1 MEVARRAGIRV
12 PEFELS
18 RNGELFIMKRF
29 DISAS
34 GERLGLEDMAVLMG
48 KTTEEKYQGSYEGI
62 TKAIDTFC
70 KANAPESKARL
81 FEYIALSVLLRNGDA
96 HLKNFSLLYETP
108 EASITLSP
116 LYDVVTTS
124 IYEIQN
130 PRTGATKVDN
140 TMALNMFK
148 TKRYPSIAELIEFGK
163 TSCML
168 THPQDVIERIDEM
181 KLETLKTYADR
192 MDRGLINKLKKAWN
206 IEALT
211 K

>member
-1 MEVARRAGIRV
+1 
-12 PEFELS
+12 
-18 RNGELFIMKRF
+18 
-29 DISAS
+29 
-34 GERLGLEDMAVLMG
+34 MAVLMG

-62 TKAIDTFC
+62 AKAIDTFC
-70 KANAPESKARL
+70 KSNAPESKVRL

-168 THPQDVIERIDEM
+168 THPQDVIERIEEM